1 MKEVFGDSF
10 ELIDWLSEKEAYDYY
25 AKEFKSYHG
34 VTFIS
39 SGDTIYC
46 TYEGYFIFRMQY
58 KQRQLF
64 LKAQKDVPYE
74 IDNQGYSET
83 LLMKRESNE
92 TPENQVQRKLFNEY
106 NKFFFTE
113 ENYERRLTRDNFV
126 ELDKYTEKVCQ
137 KIDRGFDR
145 YTSLIS
151 SLGVPP
157 TDVTSLE
164 IKVDNAFTLSELI
177 ELLDNYNKLYS
188 AVWVIHNE
196 GIEKAY
202 SMDPEE
208 LFSAHELVL
217 ESIHIGS
224 LGSIITNGAKAIL
237 GIVDTIIGINNK
249 VKHEKRQL
257 EKDDLDILIAKEHLT
272 QEQANTTKALA
283 GNLSYLDDQMQNAT
297 NQNVKN
303 VLNNMLND
311 TITVINDRRGNG
323 FDQRV

>member
-10 ELIDWLSEKEAYDYY
+10 ELIDWLSVNGAYDYY
-25 AKEFKSYHG
+25 AKEFKRYHK

-46 TYEGYFIFRMQY
+46 IYEGYFIFRMQY

-74 IDNQGYSET
+74 IDNLGYSET
-83 LLMKRESNE
+83 LLIKRERNE
-92 TPENQVQRKLFNEY
+92 APEHQVQRKLFNEY

-113 ENYERRLTRDNFV
+113 KDHERRLTRDNFV
-126 ELDKYTEKVCQ
+126 ELDKYTEKVCH

-151 SLGVPP
+151 SLGVPS

-202 SMDPEE
+202 SMDPKM

-224 LGSIITNGAKAIL
+224 AGSIITNGAKEIL
-237 GIVDTIIGINNK
+237 GIAETLIDINYK
-249 VKHEKRQL
+249 VKHDERQL
-257 EKDDLDILIAKEHLT
+257 VKDDYDILIAQEQLT

-283 GNLSYLDDQMQNAT
+283 GNLNYLDEQMQNAT
-297 NQNVKN
+297 NPRVRNI
-303 VLNNMLND
+303 LDNMLND
-311 TITVINDRRGNG
+311 TITVINDRRGNS